1 MWSPRWRHE
10 RLSKSRFQ
18 RSIPPSREPA
28 DNTRDAFVSWI
39 REENNEDLANFV
51 RAMSINP
58 TAMQA
63 INQLGDAVSFGA
75 STLTRVQ
82 EEAIAT
88 TVSVINKCRY

>member
-1 MWSPRWRHE
+1 M
-10 RLSKSRFQ
+10 
-18 RSIPPSREPA
+18 
-28 DNTRDAFVSWI
+28 SWI
-39 REENNEDLANFV
+39 REEINKDLPNFIN
-51 RAMSINP
+51 AMSINP

-88 TVSVINKCRY
+88 SVSVINKCRY